1 MLPGH
6 VCIVIL
12 TPRQPLLYFELKML
26 YMLLWTTDRT
36 SLSCPLPRPSVHS
49 RFFLFIICSFY
60 VFDVEFSRAIF
71 VTKIIKIP
79 ASSQC
84 QKGASKKQYV
94 ILVLRK
100 SNQFE
105 QLILIFY
112 SRHRVPPQHQ
122 VGDLPPNLQLQ
133 NRHQAQSRAGNGACQ
148 NQTPLMQRCR
158 RT

>member
-12 TPRQPLLYFELKML
+12 TPLQPFLYFELKML
-26 YMLLWTTDRT
+26 YMLWWTTDRT
-36 SLSCPLPRPSVHS
+36 SLSCPLSTVHS
-49 RFFLFIICSFY
+49 QIFFICFFY
-60 VFDVEFSRAIF
+60 VFDVKFSRAIF

-84 QKGASKKQYV
+84 QKSASKKQHV

-112 SRHRVPPQHQ
+112 SRHRVPRKHQ
-122 VGDLPPNLQLQ
+122 VEDLPPKLQLQ
-133 NRHQAQSRAGNGACQ
+133 NRHQARSRAGNGACQ
-148 NQTPLMQRCR
+148 NQTPRMQRCR
-158 RT
+158 QT